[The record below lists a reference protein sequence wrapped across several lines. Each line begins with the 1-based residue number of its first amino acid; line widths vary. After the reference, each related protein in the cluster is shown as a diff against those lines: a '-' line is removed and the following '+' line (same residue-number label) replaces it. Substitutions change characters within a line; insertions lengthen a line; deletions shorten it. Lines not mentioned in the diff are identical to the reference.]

1 MIRQKLIITGGPKAI
16 IRKFRQIANES
27 MWECIVE
34 WFREVAPKHFK
45 RDAGPKYNYKRR
57 STGYQKHKDKHGLP
71 PLVLTG
77 NARRMLLT
85 VIIQQRLQ
93 GTYVGMK
100 GNMLAP
106 NYFFM
111 KGEGHPD
118 MPAELTRMAPG
129 ERVEMCKRLG
139 EKMAKKMNELK
150 DREQITAGVKAGT
163 LLLT

>member
-1 MIRQKLIITGGPKAI
+1 
-16 IRKFRQIANES
+16 
-27 MWECIVE
+27 
-34 WFREVAPKHFK
+34 
-45 RDAGPKYNYKRR
+45 
-57 STGYQKHKDKHGLP
+57 
-71 PLVLTG
+71 
-77 NARRMLLT
+77 
-85 VIIQQRLQ
+85 
-93 GTYVGMK
+93 
-100 GNMLAP
+100 MLAP

-111 KGEGHPD
+111 KVEGHPD